1 MVSEAVFIRVIW
13 SAKTGGSDGGGFL
26 IKNGNVRSNN
36 TGMQLVETNNEF
48 RRVTFLFVL
57 VEYMTKGIAQGKF
70 WLKIR
75 AVKYVVD
82 TMQVASC
89 QNSVLKDGGCSDLL
103 LFL

>member
-13 SAKTGGSDGGGFL
+13 SAKTGGSVGGGFL
-26 IKNGNVRSNN
+26 IKIGHVRSNN

-57 VEYMTKGIAQGKF
+57 VEYVSKGIAQSEF

-75 AVKYVVD
+75 AVKHVVY

-89 QNSVLKDGGCSDLL
+89 QNSVLKGGGCSGLL